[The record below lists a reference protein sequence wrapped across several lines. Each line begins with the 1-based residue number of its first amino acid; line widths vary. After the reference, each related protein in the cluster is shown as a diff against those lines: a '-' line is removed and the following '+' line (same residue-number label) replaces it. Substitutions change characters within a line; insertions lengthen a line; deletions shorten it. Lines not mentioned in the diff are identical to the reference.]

1 MGGRI
6 GPKTTLWM
14 RRQPQSEKA
23 LQAASFLTS
32 RDRRICMDLY
42 EHKVLT
48 TSQLTDLHFNSQR
61 VTERRLL
68 KLYQLGVVQRFRPA
82 SEMGSYPFHFL
93 LGDLG
98 AQVVAAE
105 LAVEL
110 KDLKLAKD
118 RLVRIAYSPRLGHLV
133 ALNTFFTR
141 LIHRCRQSQE
151 LRVTHWWSEERVR
164 RRWGQIVLPD
174 ALGQLEGAGHRVRF
188 FLELDQGTESPSKL
202 AKKLFGYQEA
212 SLVRESP
219 QLLLFCFPDN
229 RREASARKSLVPCG
243 MTVAT
248 TTMGRHIADPL
259 GDNWLALGSN
269 QRAPLT
275 EIPAR

>member
-14 RRQPQSEKA
+14 RRHPQSEKA

-82 SEMGSYPFHFL
+82 SEKGSYPFYFL

-141 LIHRCRQSQE
+141 LVHRCRQSQD

-188 FLELDQGTESPSKL
+188 FLELDQGTEIPSKL
-202 AKKLFGYQEA
+202 AKKLFGYREA
-212 SLVRESP
+212 SLVPGSP
-219 QLLLFCFPDN
+219 ELLLFCFPDN
-229 RREASARKSLVPCG
+229 RREASARKALVPCG
-243 MTVAT
+243 MTIAT
-248 TTMGRHIADPL
+248 TTMGRHITDPL

-269 QRAPLT
+269 KRTSLT

>member
-1 MGGRI
+1 MH
-6 GPKTTLWM
+6 KH
-14 RRQPQSEKA
+14 PQSEKA

-32 RDRRICMDLY
+32 RDRKICMDLY

-48 TSQLTDLHFNSQR
+48 TSQLTDLHFDSQR

-68 KLYQLGVVQRFRPA
+68 KLYQLGVVQRFRPV
-82 SEMGSYPFHFL
+82 SEIGSYPFHFL

-118 RLVRIAYSPRLGHLV
+118 RLVRIAYSPRLSHLV

-141 LIHRCRQSQE
+141 LIHHCRQSQE

-202 AKKLFGYQEA
+202 AKKLPGYRQA
-212 SLVRESP
+212 SLVRGSP
-219 QLLLFCFPDN
+219 ELLLFCFPDN
-229 RREASARKSLVPCG
+229 RREASARKALVPCG
-243 MTVAT
+243 ITIAT
-248 TTMGRHIADPL
+248 TTMDRHSADPL
-259 GDNWLALGSN
+259 GDNWLALGSGK
-269 QRAPLT
+269 RAGLM
-275 EIPAR
+275 EIRPR